1 MIPVELAMTPALFAS
16 PLAATGAFGSLLGA
30 YMLVAGSPGRG
41 RWMVGFGILVL
52 LLESLIVA

>member
-1 MIPVELAMTPALFAS
+1 MIPAELAMTPAVFAS

-30 YMLVAGSPGRG
+30 YLFVDGSRGAGRLMLA
-41 RWMVGFGILVL
+41 VGMLVL